1 MNKIIRLLIKNRFAY
16 KTEDAN
22 ILYNDILSDVRLL
35 KSYSEVVEYL
45 EVYGIAKQYII
56 YFI

>member
-1 MNKIIRLLIKNRFAY
+1 MNKIIRILIKNRFAY
-16 KTEDAN
+16 KQDDAN

-35 KSYSEVVEYL
+35 KNYNEVIAYL
-45 EVYGIAKQYII
+45 AVYGIPKQYII

>member
-16 KTEDAN
+16 KQEDAN

-45 EVYGIAKQYII
+45 AVYGIAKQYII